1 MAVNHPAND
10 RWRRTVRGRVLVMA
24 SVMALWGVA
33 MEARL
38 VHLQVFRYDALVEQ
52 AERQQSRSVKTIPKR
67 GEILDR
73 EGRLLAY
80 SVEADSVVAV
90 PNEVVDP
97 VGTTAAVC
105 EILECSEQRWNTVES
120 RLSGD
125 GLFAYVQRHVSVEA
139 AQRVRDLDV
148 PGIGSVSYP
157 HLTLPTKA

>member
-73 EGRLLAY
+73 EGRL
-80 SVEADSVVAV
+80 
-90 PNEVVDP
+90 
-97 VGTTAAVC
+97 
-105 EILECSEQRWNTVES
+105 QHR
-120 RLSGD
+120 R
-125 GLFAYVQRHVSVEA
+125 
-139 AQRVRDLDV
+139 RVRRYQPQRPQKGLER
-148 PGIGSVSYP
+148 IGA
-157 HLTLPTKA
+157 L